1 MQKGAPLF
9 LIFFFL
15 GGGGKRRRGREDIL
29 NRSGLKFLFWKFPI
43 ALKTFFFFLSAIFL
57 PSEERRIGNERVGG
71 GAPSP
76 LKSQPSPCV
85 CGTCK
90 PFLSSWYIFQFR
102 PFFCH
107 PLLPPSHF
115 YAPLPPSH
123 PRCAFLTSLTCRCR
137 PRITKKKIP
146 FPHIFLPHCPTP
158 SPSPFPLVLF
168 HGDLTVGGQPST
180 LLPPSINLSH
190 RGGGR
195 ANFFLLSSVLLL
207 QRTVSKNLSPYER
220 VWGQRLMG
228 V

>member
-102 PFFCH
+102 PF
-107 PLLPPSHF
+107 LPPPPTTIAF
-115 YAPLPPSH
+115 LRPPSH

-137 PRITKKKIP
+137 PRITKRKFH
-146 FPHIFLPHCPTP
+146 FPTFFASL
-158 SPSPFPLVLF
+158 SNA
-168 HGDLTVGGQPST
+168 
-180 LLPPSINLSH
+180 PPP
-190 RGGGR
+190 
-195 ANFFLLSSVLLL
+195 
-207 QRTVSKNLSPYER
+207 LSPLSFSM
-220 VWGQRLMG
+220 VI
-228 V
+228 